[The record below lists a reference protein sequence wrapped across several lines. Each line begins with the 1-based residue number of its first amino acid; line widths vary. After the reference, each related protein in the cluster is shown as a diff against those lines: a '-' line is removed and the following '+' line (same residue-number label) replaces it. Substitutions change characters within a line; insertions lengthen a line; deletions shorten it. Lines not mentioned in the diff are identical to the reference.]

1 VIRKMSIEKQE
12 ENKIISLDS
21 LLELLGNSTRRLII
35 AKLTKVPHSAP
46 ELASDL
52 GISRQAVHNQL
63 KMLSDYGLIEVI
75 DSDDVRGGKYRINTN
90 ISIKIDISPNYFSI
104 KHSLTTTEDEKSL
117 ILKDLNC
124 ANAYSKIKS
133 SNEKVKFLGDEIVKI
148 EAKLSDLDNQRQYY
162 LHQKRLLLNE
172 IKKLMNE
179 QYLQKFEA
187 MLKQRDL
194 KDKSVRQTINQAEEV
209 LFTMFF
215 NPNRYFNRF
224 NVDKLLDDLFF
235 SGMDIREKSGRS
247 GPIRDLL
254 EDMSRLMGFLRED
267 DDDWFFD
274 F

>member
-1 VIRKMSIEKQE
+1 MTIEKQE
-12 ENKIISLDS
+12 KEEKQIISLDS

-35 AKLTKVPHSAP
+35 SKLAKVPHSAP

-63 KMLSDYGLIEVI
+63 KMLSDYGLIEKI
-75 DSDDVRGGKYRINTN
+75 DSNDVTGGKYQINSN
-90 ISIKIDISPNYFSI
+90 ISIKIDISPNYFNI
-104 KHSLTTTEDEKSL
+104 KYSSSTKDEKSL

-124 ANAYSKIKS
+124 ANAYSKVKS
-133 SNEKVKFLGDEIVKI
+133 TNEKVKFLGDEIVKI
-148 EAKLSDLDNQRQYY
+148 EEKLSDLDEERQDY
-162 LHQKRLLLNE
+162 LHQKRLLLHE

-179 QYLQKFEA
+179 QYLQKFEQ
-187 MLKQRDL
+187 MLKKRDL
-194 KDKSVRQTINQAEEV
+194 KDKSVRQAINQAEEV

>member
-1 VIRKMSIEKQE
+1 MTVENQDEEKQ
-12 ENKIISLDS
+12 IIGLDS

-35 AKLTKVPHSAP
+35 AKLAKVPHSAP

-63 KMLSDYGLIEVI
+63 KMLSDYGLIETI
-75 DSDDVRGGKYRINTN
+75 DSDDVRGGKYQINSN
-90 ISIKIDISPNYFSI
+90 ISIKIDISPNYFNI
-104 KHSLTTTEDEKSL
+104 KYSSSTMENEKSL

-124 ANAYSKIKS
+124 ANDYSKIET
-133 SNEKVKFLGDEIVKI
+133 SNEKIKFLGDQIVKI
-148 EAKLSDLDNQRQYY
+148 EDQLSDLDDKRQEY
-162 LHQKRLLLNE
+162 LHQKRLLLHE

-179 QYLQKFEA
+179 QYLNKFEDL
-187 MLKQRDL
+187 LKKRDL
-194 KDKSVRQTINQAEEV
+194 KDKSVRQAINQAEEV

-224 NVDKLLDDLFF
+224 NVDELLDDLFF

-247 GPIRDLL
+247 GPIKDLL

>member
-1 VIRKMSIEKQE
+1 MSIEKQAE
-12 ENKIISLDS
+12 ENQIISLDS

-35 AKLTKVPHSAP
+35 AKLAKVPHSAP
-46 ELASDL
+46 ELANDL

-63 KMLSDYGLIEVI
+63 KMLTDYGLIEMI
-75 DSDDVRGGKYRINTN
+75 DSDDVRGGKYHINTN
-90 ISIKIDISPNYFSI
+90 ISIKIDISPNYFNI
-104 KHSLTTTEDEKSL
+104 KHSMSTMDDEKSL

-133 SNEKVKFLGDEIVKI
+133 SNAKIKFLGDEIIKI
-148 EAKLSDLDNQRQYY
+148 EQKLSNLDIQRQEY
-162 LHQKRLLLNE
+162 LHQKKLLLHE

-179 QYLQKFEA
+179 QYLQKFEE
-187 MLKQRDL
+187 MLKKRDL
-194 KDKSVRQTINQAEEV
+194 KDKSVRQAINQAEEV

-224 NVDKLLDDLFF
+224 SVDKLLDDLFF
-235 SGMDIREKSGRS
+235 SGMDIRERSGRS

>member
-1 VIRKMSIEKQE
+1 MEV
-12 ENKIISLDS
+12 ENENENNQIISLDS

-46 ELASDL
+46 ELATDL

-63 KMLSDYGLIEVI
+63 KMLSDYGLIEII
-75 DSDDVRGGKYRINTN
+75 DSDDARGGKYQIKSN
-90 ISIKIDISPNYFSI
+90 ISIKIDISPNYYNIKYTSSNFDDKDNSI
-104 KHSLTTTEDEKSL
+104 
-117 ILKDLNC
+117 ILKDLQC
-124 ANAYSKIKS
+124 ANDYSKIKS
-133 SNEKVKFLGDEIVKI
+133 SNKKVKFLGDEIVKI
-148 EAKLSDLDNQRQYY
+148 EDKLTELDGKRQEY
-162 LHQKRLLLNE
+162 LHQKKLLLFE

-179 QYLQKFEA
+179 QYRQKFED
-187 MLKQRDL
+187 MLKGRDL
-194 KDKSVRQTINQAEEV
+194 KDKSVKQTINQAEEV

-215 NPNRYFNRF
+215 NPNRYFTRF

-267 DDDWFFD
+267 DEDWSFD